1 MRFLAAVA
9 AVLLLSGCAST
20 APDERLSE
28 QAPTQQDQVTQGETQ
43 SAKPTAEDTVA
54 ERQESVESTT
64 ELQPTAEPEPAEPI
78 ETEASDPEPTETQTE
93 TPEAEPSPEPVPEPT
108 IVGYTLQEVS
118 ERNSQSDCW
127 VAIDGGVYDLTMWI
141 RSHPGGS
148 AAILQLCGTD
158 GTQMFLGQHGGQAR
172 PASALDGYYIGPLR

>member
-1 MRFLAAVA
+1 MRLLASIA
-9 AVLLLSGCAST
+9 AVLLLAGCATS
-20 APDERLSE
+20 APDEQLSE
-28 QAPTQQDQVTQGETQ
+28 QAPSEQSQATEVETQ
-43 SAKPTAEDTVA
+43 SAELTAEETAA
-54 ERQESVESTT
+54 EGQESVESTT
-64 ELQPTAEPEPAEPI
+64 ELEPTAEPEPVEPR
-78 ETEASDPEPTETQTE
+78 ETEASDPEPTETE
-93 TPEAEPSPEPVPEPT
+93 TSEVEQSPEPRPEPT

-118 ERNSQSDCW
+118 ERTSQSDCW

-158 GTQMFLGQHGGQAR
+158 GTQVFLGQHGGQAR